1 MDKNEREYL
10 QELNNHK
17 VKSEMER
24 ALAQLYILNEKKP
37 VKGKRL
43 RSCTA
48 WVFETEDYYIL
59 KSYETYVA
67 VILKSADVMYD
78 ALRIVYGYT
87 ATSAQHISK
96 FGHDYGQDKWGVHEK
111 VVGR

>member
-1 MDKNEREYL
+1 MTKYE
-10 QELNNHK
+10 QELANK
-17 VKSEMER
+17 EVVLAMER
-24 ALAQLYILNEKKP
+24 ALGELYKENEEKP

-43 RSCTA
+43 RTCTA

-67 VILKSADVMYD
+67 VILKSTDVMYD
-78 ALRIVYGYT
+78 ALRIAYGYT
-87 ATSAQHISK
+87 ATSAQHIAK
-96 FGHDYGQDKWGVHEK
+96 FAHDYGAGKWGVTEK

>member
-1 MDKNEREYL
+1 MTKYE
-10 QELNNHK
+10 QELANK
-17 VKSEMER
+17 EVVIAMEL
-24 ALAQLYILNEKKP
+24 ALGELYKENEEKP

-48 WVFETEDYYIL
+48 WVFETESFYIL

-67 VILKSADVMYD
+67 CIRKYDDILYD
-78 ALRIVYGYT
+78 ALRIAYGYT

-96 FGHDYGQDKWGVHEK
+96 FAHDYGAGKWGVTER